1 MIPKKLLSDIGV
13 LTARGYD
20 LVYEEEKDGSKI
32 YLTFKKFPLPED
44 VYNLNE
50 TDLLIFALP
59 DYPYTPFDMFWTEPE
74 LVLKDGS
81 VPSRADRI
89 QPRLGKNW
97 RRFSYHPYQNHPWSP
112 TDDDLATYVAYIQK
126 RLHKGD

>member
-1 MIPKKLLSDIGV
+1 MIPAKLRNDVDALKKRGFDPSITESDG
-13 LTARGYD
+13 
-20 LVYEEEKDGSKI
+20 KI
-32 YLTFKKFPLPED
+32 YVIFKNFPLPNGI
-44 VYNLNE
+44 YNKDMIN
-50 TDLLIFALP
+50 LLIFTSP
-59 DYPYTPFDMFWTEPE
+59 YYPSASFDMFWTEPE

>member
-1 MIPKKLLSDIGV
+1 MIPEKLLSDIEV

-20 LVYEEEKDGSKI
+20 LVSEEDDGKI
-32 YLTFKKFPLPED
+32 YLTFKKFPLPEG

-74 LVLKDGS
+74 LVLKDDS
-81 VPSRADRI
+81 VPSRADHI
-89 QPRLGKNW
+89 QTHLGKNW
-97 RRFSYHPYQNHPWSP
+97 RRFSYHPYRDHPWSP
-112 TDDDLATYVAYIQK
+112 ADDDLATYVAYIQK